1 MPRQKT
7 RSMIL
12 RLKPAPD
19 AALDAVAKQLG
30 LNRTS
35 AIRFLVLEK
44 ARAMGLTLP
53 DESDDQDEPPV
64 APAQSKRGTRR

>member
-1 MPRQKT
+1 
-7 RSMIL
+7 MIL

-53 DESDDQDEPPV
+53 ESDDHDDEQPV
-64 APAQSKRGTRR
+64 AAPQPKRGDRR